1 MLQRIFGSYRVAV
14 ETILVVVALVAFRAL
29 LWNIGIQ
36 GMSVSALASSIVG
49 GGVFVMGLVVAGTLA
64 DYRDAERAP
73 TDLAAGLYAILRECE
88 SMHSVWGKPRLP
100 ALRRQLIAVVTNLR
114 LDINSGKTRDCQAA
128 IEDLSQ
134 TFIEMENTDV
144 PANYIVRLRA
154 EQAGLRKSLLRIYH
168 IQREEFLPSAYAMI
182 VSLVVVI
189 LGMVLFTNFE
199 GLVESL
205 VTLGFLS
212 FFFLYLL
219 RLLNVIDKPFKVGR
233 ERTEDDVSLFLLH
246 EFVVRAKL
254 GDEAVEEAEAME
266 EQVAQVE
273 AEMIEVEVQEAEAA
287 AEEEAT
293 GSDATETE
301 AAGSR
306 KAGPGALPDG

>member
-1 MLQRIFGSYRVAV
+1 MLQRIFGSYRVAA
-14 ETILVVVALVAFRAL
+14 ETVVVVAVLVAIRAL
-29 LWNIGIQ
+29 LWQIGIE

-73 TDLAAGLYAILRECE
+73 TDLAASLYAILRECE
-88 SMHSVWGKPRLP
+88 SMHTVWGKPHLP
-100 ALRRQLIAVVTNLR
+100 TLRKQLIAVVTNLR
-114 LDINSGKTRDCQAA
+114 LDINAGNSRACQAA

-134 TFIEMENTDV
+134 SFLELENTDV
-144 PANYIVRLRA
+144 PANYIVRLRG

-199 GLVESL
+199 GLPESL

-219 RLLNVIDKPFKVGR
+219 RLLNVIDKPFKVGS
-233 ERTEDDVSLFLLH
+233 ERTDDDVSLFLLH
-246 EFVVRAKL
+246 EFVVRAQL
-254 GDEAVEEAEAME
+254 GDAAVEEAEAME

-273 AEMIEVEVQEAEAA
+273 AQMIEVEEQ
-287 AEEEAT
+287 
-293 GSDATETE
+293 ETE
-301 AAGSR
+301 AVA
-306 KAGPGALPDG
+306 KDGKSISGERTD